1 MKRKEG
7 IAALISGAMI
17 VLALLTVFAV
27 ELSDNQSKSRH
38 DIQSRVHER
47 AVLAGAL
54 LDSLFSTSAHSTLAQ
69 DTHLYG
75 TPTVTNSLLEKSR
88 RTNAYLV
95 LLDRAGNVV
104 AHSAGFTEQA
114 HNDLKIS
121 EALRLLRAGNPWALG
136 NVLPYGKTGVMNFG
150 VALPTPSGTRYL
162 LSGILP
168 DALGPFLSGD
178 LRQIPGVKG
187 SYNSVVDGNG
197 VFIASTNP
205 ARPAGYRLHTA
216 TQLHALNST
225 TGVVSGRYFDQE
237 RLPHTS
243 WRIFLSAPEGALFAS
258 VSGIR
263 KWLPWFIF
271 IAFGLVAIAALLLVR
286 RAIRDAD
293 RVREVNEQL
302 TGANVELADAK
313 VSLEDVNVELAD
325 SNRALERSNEELE
338 RQARELV
345 RSNAELDQFA
355 SIASH
360 DLQEPL
366 RKVRTFTERISE
378 TEADTL
384 SERGLDY
391 LRRANASAERMQTLI
406 EDLLRYSRV
415 STQGRPF
422 SPVDLRRVTD
432 DVLEDLSDQVN
443 RTGAIVRVGSLP
455 TINADAPQMRQL
467 LQNLISN
474 AIKFRR
480 EGITP
485 EVDVQS
491 KHESGWVTITV
502 ADNGI
507 GFDPQYSRRIF
518 RVFERLHG
526 RGAYPGTGIGLALCR
541 KIAERH
547 GGTIVARSVPDEGST
562 FTVTMQTQR
571 TEAVSDAPHIE
582 DVESVHATPEEP
594 YVAA

>member
-1 MKRKEG
+1 MKRKER
-7 IAALISGAMI
+7 IAALFAGALF

-27 ELSDNQSKSRH
+27 ELSDNQAKSH
-38 DIQSRVHER
+38 QDIKNRVHER

-54 LDSLFSTSAHSTLAQ
+54 LDSLFQTSAHSTLAA
-69 DTHLYG
+69 DTKLYG
-75 TPTVTNSLLEKSR
+75 TPTVANSLLEKSR

-95 LLDRAGNVV
+95 LVDKSGNVV
-104 AHSAGFTEQA
+104 AHSAGFTPQA
-114 HNDLKIS
+114 RADLKIS
-121 EALRLLRAGNPWALG
+121 AALRLLRAGDPWALG
-136 NVLPYGKTGVMNFG
+136 NILPYGRTGVMNFG
-150 VALPTPSGTRYL
+150 VALPTASGTRYL
-162 LSGILP
+162 LSGLLP
-168 DALGPFLSGD
+168 AALGPFLLGE

-187 SYNSVVDGNG
+187 SYNSVVDSNG

-205 ARPAGYRLHTA
+205 ARPAGYKLHTA
-216 TQLHALNST
+216 SQRHALATS
-225 TGVVSGRYFDQE
+225 TGVIAGRYYDQE
-237 RLPHTS
+237 ALPHTS

-271 IAFGLVAIAALLLVR
+271 IAFGLVAIASLLLVR

-293 RVREVNEQL
+293 RVRVANSQL
-302 TGANVELADAK
+302 TGANSDLADAK
-313 VSLEDVNVELAD
+313 VSLEEVNNELAD
-325 SNRALERSNEELE
+325 SNRALGRSNEELE

-422 SPVDLRRVTD
+422 IPVDLRCVTD
-432 DVLEDLSDQVN
+432 DVLEDLSEQVN
-443 RTGAIVRVGSLP
+443 STGAVVRVGSLP

-480 EGITP
+480 EGVTP
-485 EVDVQS
+485 EVEVES
-491 KHESGWVTITV
+491 KVDSGWVTIMV
-502 ADNGI
+502 RDNGI

-526 RGAYPGTGIGLALCR
+526 RGTYPGTGIGLALCR

-571 TEAVSDAPHIE
+571 TEAVSDTPQTD
-582 DVESVHATPEEP
+582 DVESAHAMTEEP

>member
-1 MKRKEG
+1 
-7 IAALISGAMI
+7 
-17 VLALLTVFAV
+17 
-27 ELSDNQSKSRH
+27 
-38 DIQSRVHER
+38 
-47 AVLAGAL
+47 
-54 LDSLFSTSAHSTLAQ
+54 
-69 DTHLYG
+69 
-75 TPTVTNSLLEKSR
+75 
-88 RTNAYLV
+88 
-95 LLDRAGNVV
+95 
-104 AHSAGFTEQA
+104 
-114 HNDLKIS
+114 
-121 EALRLLRAGNPWALG
+121 LG
-136 NVLPYGKTGVMNFG
+136 NILPYGKTGVLNFG
-150 VALPTPSGTRYL
+150 VAIPAVSGTRYL

-168 DALGPFLSGD
+168 DALAPFLLGD
-178 LRQIPGVKG
+178 LHQIPGVKG
-187 SYNSVVDGNG
+187 SYSSVVDGNG

-205 ARPAGYRLHTA
+205 NRPGGYRLHTA
-216 TQLHALNST
+216 AQLHALATS
-225 TGVVSGRYFDQE
+225 TGVVKGRYYDQQA
-237 RLPHTS
+237 LPNTS
-243 WRIFLSAPEGALFAS
+243 WRIFLSAPEGVLFAS

-271 IAFGLVAIAALLLVR
+271 IAFGLVAIASLLLVR
-286 RAIRDAD
+286 RAMSDAE
-293 RVREVNEQL
+293 RVREANDQL
-302 TGANVELADAK
+302 TGANAELAEAK
-313 VSLEDVNVELAD
+313 LSLEEVNGELAD
-325 SNRALERSNEELE
+325 SNRALGRSNEELE
-338 RQARELV
+338 RQAQELV

-391 LRRANASAERMQTLI
+391 LKRANASAERMQTLI

-422 SPVDLRRVTD
+422 APVDLRRVSD
-432 DVLEDLSDQVN
+432 DVVEDLSEQVHS
-443 RTGAIVRVGSLP
+443 TAAVVRVGSLP

-480 EGITP
+480 EDVTP
-485 EVDVQS
+485 EVDVDS
-491 KHESGWVTITV
+491 KVESGWVTITV
-502 ADNGI
+502 RDNGI
-507 GFDPQYSRRIF
+507 GFDPQYSQRIF

-526 RGAYPGTGIGLALCR
+526 RGTYPGTGIGLALCR

-547 GGTIVARSVPDEGST
+547 GGTIVARSVLGEGSL

-571 TEAVSDAPHIE
+571 TEAVSDAPQSDPAE
-582 DVESVHATPEEP
+582 TPHATTEEP

>member
-1 MKRKEG
+1 MKHKER
-7 IAALISGAMI
+7 IAALLAGVLV

-27 ELSDNQSKSRH
+27 ELSDNQSKSRQ
-38 DIQSRVHER
+38 DIQNRVHER

-54 LDSLFSTSAHSTLAQ
+54 LDSLFQTSAHSTLAT
-69 DTHLYG
+69 DTKLYG
-75 TPTVTNSLLEKSR
+75 TPTVANSLLEKSR
-88 RTNAYLV
+88 RADGYAI
-95 LLDRAGNVV
+95 LLDKSGNVV
-104 AHSAGFTEQA
+104 AHSNGFTPQA
-114 HNDLKIS
+114 RADLKIS
-121 EALRLLRAGNPWALG
+121 EALRLLRSGQPWALG
-136 NVLPYGKTGVMNFG
+136 NILPYGKTGVLNFG
-150 VALPTPSGTRYL
+150 VALPTASGTRYL

-168 DALGPFLSGD
+168 DSLAPFLSGD

-187 SYNSVVDGNG
+187 AYNSVVDGNG

-205 ARPAGYRLHTA
+205 SRPAGYKLHTA
-216 TQLHALNST
+216 SQRHALATAN
-225 TGVVSGRYFDQE
+225 GVIQGRYYDQE
-237 RLPHTS
+237 ALPHTS

-271 IAFGLVAIAALLLVR
+271 IAFGLVAIVALLLVR
-286 RAIRDAD
+286 RAISDAD
-293 RVREVNEQL
+293 RVRVANSQL
-302 TGANVELADAK
+302 TGANSELADAK
-313 VSLEDVNVELAD
+313 VSLEEVNGELAD

-391 LRRANASAERMQTLI
+391 LQRANASAERMQTLI

-422 SPVDLRRVTD
+422 APVDLRRVAD
-432 DVLEDLSDQVN
+432 DVLEDLSEQVN
-443 RTGAIVRVGSLP
+443 GTGAVVRVGSLP

-480 EGITP
+480 EGVTP
-485 EVDVQS
+485 EVEVESTVD
-491 KHESGWVTITV
+491 SGWVTILV
-502 ADNGI
+502 RDNGI

-526 RGAYPGTGIGLALCR
+526 RGTYPGTGIGLALCR

-571 TEAVSDAPHIE
+571 TEAVSDTPQT
-582 DVESVHATPEEP
+582 DNVESAHAPTEEP